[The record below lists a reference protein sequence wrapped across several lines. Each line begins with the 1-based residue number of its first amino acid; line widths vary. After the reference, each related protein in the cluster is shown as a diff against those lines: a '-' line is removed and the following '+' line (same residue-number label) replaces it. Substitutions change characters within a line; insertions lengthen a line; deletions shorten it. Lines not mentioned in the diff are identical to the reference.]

1 AVQTPEDRSRVAELR
16 AQVPPYDGASEQR
29 LGALVQCEVR
39 RPRLGVGRRVSTR
52 ERAQHHRRTRCH
64 ASRNADRRR
73 WRITAKRGWK
83 MEASRTLSLKGIE
96 DGIAAL
102 KDVEKYLDR
111 IRDDRSLGWKGWNEV
126 LATAVN
132 VMLQQSTE
140 LHARLEKILASD
152 DAA

>member
-1 AVQTPEDRSRVAELR
+1 
-16 AQVPPYDGASEQR
+16 
-29 LGALVQCEVR
+29 
-39 RPRLGVGRRVSTR
+39 
-52 ERAQHHRRTRCH
+52 
-64 ASRNADRRR
+64 
-73 WRITAKRGWK
+73 
-83 MEASRTLSLKGIE
+83 MTLSLQDIE

-111 IRDDRSLGWKGWNEV
+111 ILDDRSLGWNGWNEV